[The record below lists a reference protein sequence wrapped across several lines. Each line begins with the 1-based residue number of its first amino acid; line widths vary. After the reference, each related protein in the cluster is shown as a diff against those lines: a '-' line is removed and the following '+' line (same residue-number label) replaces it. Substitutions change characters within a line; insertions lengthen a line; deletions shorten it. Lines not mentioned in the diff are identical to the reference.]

1 MGDAE
6 VTEAWR
12 AKFVEY
18 YAANAPEKI
27 GLVTETMMSKWF
39 GRYEVGAGSG
49 QGPRA
54 HRQPH
59 QRICAALARSSR
71 LMVHAVPGRSCTPT

>member
-1 MGDAE
+1 MSDAE

-49 QGPRA
+49 QGPRWRVRTA
-54 HRQPH
+54 SRTSESVRRSPVP
-59 QRICAALARSSR
+59 AA
-71 LMVHAVPGRSCTPT
+71 